1 MTMRDGDMVAGYGY
15 DHGGCHG
22 GDGELNGD
30 GECVVC
36 GVW

>member
-15 DHGGCHG
+15 DHGGC
-22 GDGELNGD
+22 DGELNGDGD

-36 GVW
+36 GE